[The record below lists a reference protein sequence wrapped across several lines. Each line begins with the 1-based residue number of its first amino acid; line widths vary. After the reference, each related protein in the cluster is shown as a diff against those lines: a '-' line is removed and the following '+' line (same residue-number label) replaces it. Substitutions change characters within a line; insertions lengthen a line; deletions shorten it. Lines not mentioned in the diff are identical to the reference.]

1 LFQRTPYIPIISSP
15 SYVLS
20 RALEEYI
27 WLEQKDKEAIVGLYE
42 YLISI
47 RKKRIADGEQFEVN
61 VNAGRL
67 HNIDQN
73 VIVFDLRPGIAPDR
87 RVQVV
92 YIPGTKEF
100 HITVGFI
107 NRPEQVSNRYI
118 GSKLGPGSVGI
129 FSLALVIIAEL
140 LSRGELVAIEANSK
154 RKFEAYERHFKKYY
168 NDYLESGQ
176 LILRFIE

>member
-1 LFQRTPYIPIISSP
+1 LFQRAPYIPIISNP
-15 SYVLS
+15 SFVLS
-20 RALEEYI
+20 RALGEYI
-27 WLEQKDKEAIVGLYE
+27 WLDQKDKEAIVGLYE

-47 RKKRIADGEQFEVN
+47 RKKRIANGEQLEVN

-87 RVQVV
+87 RIQVV
-92 YIPGTKEF
+92 YIPGVREF

-107 NRPEQVSNRYI
+107 NKPEQVSNRYI
-118 GSKLGPGSVGI
+118 GNELGPGSVGI
-129 FSLALVIIAEL
+129 FHLALVIIAEL
-140 LSRGELVAIEANSK
+140 LSRGESVAIEANSR
-154 RKFEAYERHFKKYY
+154 RKFEAYERHFKKHY
-168 NDYLESGQ
+168 NDYLKSGQ